1 LDFLIFNYKKSVYK
15 NDFKI
20 MKKIILVIAFLTIF
34 NSKTTYA
41 ADLPDCSESINRAV
55 FSFNMTVDKYFFKP
69 IAEVY
74 NVLPIEIR
82 SGINNALLNIDSTL
96 TVPNQILQGN
106 FGEAAISVSRFAIN
120 STVGILG
127 IFDPATA
134 LGIEKTNREDFGQTL
149 AVWGVGHGCY
159 AVAPFLG
166 PISPRDGVGRILGI
180 YGDYFHMITVGGST
194 AFGENLGDT
203 VYWATKGTEI
213 TNFRAQNIKSS
224 ENLEKNS
231 LDLYSAYKSLYLQRR
246 ENLVKNVK
254 RAESQYGAS
263 EDEWKKVK

>member
-1 LDFLIFNYKKSVYK
+1 
-15 NDFKI
+15 

-34 NSKTTYA
+34 NSKTIYA
-41 ADLPDCSESINRAV
+41 ADLPDCNEGINRAV

-74 NVLPIEIR
+74 NVLPVEIR
-82 SGINNALLNIDSTL
+82 VGINNALINIDSTL
-96 TVPNQILQGN
+96 SVPNQILQGN
-106 FGEAAISVSRFAIN
+106 FSEAAISVSRFAIN
-120 STVGILG
+120 SSVGILG
-127 IFDPATA
+127 LFDPATA

-166 PISPRDGVGRILGI
+166 PISPRDGVGRILGV
-180 YGDYFHMITVGGST
+180 YGDYFYMVTAGDRT

-213 TNFRAQNIKSS
+213 TNFRSQNIKSS

-254 RAESQYGAS
+254 RSESQYGAS
-263 EDEWKKVK
+263 DEEWKKIK

>member
-1 LDFLIFNYKKSVYK
+1 
-15 NDFKI
+15 
-20 MKKIILVIAFLTIF
+20 MKKIFLVIAFLTVF
-34 NSKTTYA
+34 NSKTIYA

-74 NVLPIEIR
+74 NVLPFEIR

-106 FGEAAISVSRFAIN
+106 FSEAAISVSRFAIN

-127 IFDPATA
+127 LFDPATA

-149 AVWGVGHGCY
+149 AVWGLDHGCY
-159 AVAPFLG
+159 AVIPFLG
-166 PISPRDGVGRILGI
+166 PSSPRDAAGRILGT
-180 YGDYFHMITVGGST
+180 YGDYFHMVTVGDRT

-203 VYWATKGTEI
+203 VYWSTKGTEI
-213 TNFRAQNIKSS
+213 TNFRSQNS
-224 ENLEKNS
+224 NPS
-231 LDLYSAYKSLYLQRR
+231 LFSIVLC
-246 ENLVKNVK
+246 
-254 RAESQYGAS
+254 
-263 EDEWKKVK
+263 

>member
-1 LDFLIFNYKKSVYK
+1 
-15 NDFKI
+15 
-20 MKKIILVIAFLTIF
+20 MKKIFLVIAFLTVF
-34 NSKTTYA
+34 NSKTIYA
-41 ADLPDCSESINRAV
+41 ADLPDCNEGINRSI

-74 NVLPIEIR
+74 NVLPVEIR

-106 FGEAAISVSRFAIN
+106 FSEAAISVSRFAIN

-127 IFDPATA
+127 LFDPATA

-149 AVWGVGHGCY
+149 SVWGLDHGCY
-159 AVAPFLG
+159 VVIPFLG
-166 PISPRDGVGRILGI
+166 PSSPRDAAGRILGT
-180 YGDYFHMITVGGST
+180 YGDYFHMVTVGDRT

-203 VYWATKGTEI
+203 VYWSTKGTEI
-213 TNFRAQNIKSS
+213 TNFRSQNIKSS

-254 RAESQYGAS
+254 RSESQYGAS
-263 EDEWKKVK
+263 EDEWKKIK

>member
-1 LDFLIFNYKKSVYK
+1 
-15 NDFKI
+15 

-34 NSKTTYA
+34 NSKTIYA
-41 ADLPDCSESINRAV
+41 ADLPDCNEGINRAV

-74 NVLPIEIR
+74 NVLPVEIR
-82 SGINNALLNIDSTL
+82 VGINNALINIDSTL
-96 TVPNQILQGN
+96 SVPNQILQGN
-106 FGEAAISVSRFAIN
+106 FSEAAISVSRFAIN
-120 STVGILG
+120 SSVGILG
-127 IFDPATA
+127 LFDPATA

-149 AVWGVGHGCY
+149 AVWGVDHGCY

-263 EDEWKKVK
+263 EDEWKKIK

>member
-1 LDFLIFNYKKSVYK
+1 
-15 NDFKI
+15 

-34 NSKTTYA
+34 NSKTIYA
-41 ADLPDCSESINRAV
+41 ADLPDCNESINRAV

-74 NVLPIEIR
+74 NVLPVEIR
-82 SGINNALLNIDSTL
+82 VGINNALINIDSTL
-96 TVPNQILQGN
+96 SVPNQILQGN
-106 FGEAAISVSRFAIN
+106 FSEAAISVSRFAIN
-120 STVGILG
+120 SSVGILG
-127 IFDPATA
+127 LFDPATA

-149 AVWGVGHGCY
+149 AVWGVDHGCY

-166 PISPRDGVGRILGI
+166 PISPRDGVGRILGV
-180 YGDYFHMITVGGST
+180 YGDYFYMVSAGDRT

-213 TNFRAQNIKSS
+213 TNFRSQNIKSS

-254 RAESQYGAS
+254 RSESQYGAS
-263 EDEWKKVK
+263 DEEWKKIK

>member
-1 LDFLIFNYKKSVYK
+1 
-15 NDFKI
+15 

-34 NSKTTYA
+34 NSKTIYA
-41 ADLPDCSESINRAV
+41 ADLPDCNEGINRAV

-74 NVLPIEIR
+74 NVLPVEIR
-82 SGINNALLNIDSTL
+82 VGINNALINIDSTL
-96 TVPNQILQGN
+96 SVPNQILQGN
-106 FGEAAISVSRFAIN
+106 FSEAAISVSRFAIN

-127 IFDPATA
+127 LFDPATA
-134 LGIEKTNREDFGQTL
+134 IGIEKTNREDFGQTL

-166 PISPRDGVGRILGI
+166 PISPRDGVGRILGV
-180 YGDYFHMITVGGST
+180 YGDYFYMVTAGDRT

-213 TNFRAQNIKSS
+213 TNFRSQNIKSS

-246 ENLVKNVK
+246 ENLVKNIK
-254 RAESQYGAS
+254 RSESQYGAS
-263 EDEWKKVK
+263 DDEWKKIK

>member
-1 LDFLIFNYKKSVYK
+1 MKKTFLI
-15 NDFKI
+15 
-20 MKKIILVIAFLTIF
+20 IAFLTLF
-34 NSKTTYA
+34 NSKTIYA
-41 ADLPDCSESINRAV
+41 ADLPDCNESINRAV

-74 NVLPIEIR
+74 NVLPVEIR
-82 SGINNALLNIDSTL
+82 SGINNALINIDSTIS
-96 TVPNQILQGN
+96 VPNQILQGN
-106 FGEAAISVSRFAIN
+106 FGEAAKSVSRFVIN

-127 IFDPATA
+127 LFDPATA

-149 AVWGVGHGCY
+149 AVWGFDHGCY
-159 AVAPFLG
+159 AVVPLLG
-166 PISPRDGVGRILGI
+166 PSSPRDAVGRIIGI
-180 YGDYFHMITVGGST
+180 YGDYFYMVSAGDKT

-246 ENLVKNVK
+246 ENLVKNIK
-254 RAESQYGAS
+254 RSESQYGAS
-263 EDEWKKVK
+263 DEEWKKIR

>member
-1 LDFLIFNYKKSVYK
+1 
-15 NDFKI
+15 

-34 NSKTTYA
+34 NSKTIYA
-41 ADLPDCSESINRAV
+41 ADLPDCNEGINRAV

-74 NVLPIEIR
+74 NFLPVEIR
-82 SGINNALLNIDSTL
+82 VGINNALINIDSTL
-96 TVPNQILQGN
+96 SVPNQILQGN
-106 FGEAAISVSRFAIN
+106 FSEAAISVSRFAIN
-120 STVGILG
+120 SSVGILG
-127 IFDPATA
+127 LFDPATA

-166 PISPRDGVGRILGI
+166 PISPRDGVGRILGV
-180 YGDYFHMITVGGST
+180 YGDYFYMVTAGDRT

-213 TNFRAQNIKSS
+213 TNFRSQNIKSS

-254 RAESQYGAS
+254 RSESQYGAS
-263 EDEWKKVK
+263 DEEWKKIK

>member
-1 LDFLIFNYKKSVYK
+1 
-15 NDFKI
+15 

-34 NSKTTYA
+34 NSKTIYA
-41 ADLPDCSESINRAV
+41 ADLPDCNEGINRAV

-74 NVLPIEIR
+74 NVLPVEIR
-82 SGINNALLNIDSTL
+82 VGINNALINIDSTL
-96 TVPNQILQGN
+96 SVPNQILQGN
-106 FGEAAISVSRFAIN
+106 FSEAAISVSRFAIN
-120 STVGILG
+120 SSVGILG
-127 IFDPATA
+127 LFDPATA

-149 AVWGVGHGCY
+149 AVWGVDHGCY

-166 PISPRDGVGRILGI
+166 PISPRDGVGRILGV
-180 YGDYFHMITVGGST
+180 YGDYFYMVSAGDRT

-213 TNFRAQNIKSS
+213 TNFRSQNIKSS

-254 RAESQYGAS
+254 RSESQYGAS
-263 EDEWKKVK
+263 DDEWKKIK

>member
-1 LDFLIFNYKKSVYK
+1 
-15 NDFKI
+15 

-34 NSKTTYA
+34 NSKTIYA
-41 ADLPDCSESINRAV
+41 ADLPDCNEGINRSI

-74 NVLPIEIR
+74 NVLPVEIR
-82 SGINNALLNIDSTL
+82 VGINNALINIDSTL
-96 TVPNQILQGN
+96 SVPNQILQGN
-106 FGEAAISVSRFAIN
+106 FSEAAISVSRFAIN
-120 STVGILG
+120 SSVGILG
-127 IFDPATA
+127 LFDPATA

-149 AVWGVGHGCY
+149 AVWGVDHGCY

-166 PISPRDGVGRILGI
+166 PISPRDGVGRILGV
-180 YGDYFHMITVGGST
+180 YGDYFYMVTAGDRT

-263 EDEWKKVK
+263 EDEWKKIK

>member
-1 LDFLIFNYKKSVYK
+1 MFLIFNYEKSVYK
-15 NDFKI
+15 DNFTI
-20 MKKIILVIAFLTIF
+20 MKKIILVIAFLTTF
-34 NSKTTYA
+34 NSKTIYA
-41 ADLPDCSESINRAV
+41 ADLPDCNEGINRAV

-74 NVLPIEIR
+74 NVLPVEIR
-82 SGINNALLNIDSTL
+82 VGINNALINIDSTL
-96 TVPNQILQGN
+96 SVPNQILQGN
-106 FGEAAISVSRFAIN
+106 FSEAAISVSRFAIN
-120 STVGILG
+120 SSVGILG
-127 IFDPATA
+127 LFDPATA

-149 AVWGVGHGCY
+149 AVWGLGHGCY
-159 AVAPFLG
+159 AVIPFLG
-166 PISPRDGVGRILGI
+166 PGSPRDAAGRILGT
-180 YGDYFHMITVGGST
+180 YGDYFHMVTVGDRT

-213 TNFRAQNIKSS
+213 TNFRSQNIKSS

-254 RAESQYGAS
+254 RSESQYGAS
-263 EDEWKKVK
+263 DDEWKKIK

>member
-1 LDFLIFNYKKSVYK
+1 
-15 NDFKI
+15 
-20 MKKIILVIAFLTIF
+20 MKKIFIVIAFLTVF
-34 NSKTTYA
+34 NSKNIYA
-41 ADLPDCSESINRAV
+41 ADLPDCNEGINRSV

-74 NVLPIEIR
+74 NVLPVEIR

-96 TVPNQILQGN
+96 SVPNQILQGS
-106 FGEAAISVSRFAIN
+106 FSEAAISVSRFAIN

-127 IFDPATA
+127 LFDPATA

-149 AVWGVGHGCY
+149 AVWGVDHGCY
-159 AVAPFLG
+159 AVIPFLG
-166 PISPRDGVGRILGI
+166 PSSPRDAAGRILGT
-180 YGDYFHMITVGGST
+180 YGDYFHMVTVGDRT

-203 VYWATKGTEI
+203 VYWSTKGTEI
-213 TNFRAQNIKSS
+213 TNFRSQNIKSS

-254 RAESQYGAS
+254 RSQSQYGAS
-263 EDEWKKVK
+263 EDEWKKIK

>member
-1 LDFLIFNYKKSVYK
+1 
-15 NDFKI
+15 
-20 MKKIILVIAFLTIF
+20 MKKTILVIAFLTIF
-34 NSKTTYA
+34 NSKTIYA
-41 ADLPDCSESINRAV
+41 ADLPDCNEGINRAV

-74 NVLPIEIR
+74 NVLPVEIR
-82 SGINNALLNIDSTL
+82 VGINNALINIDSTL
-96 TVPNQILQGN
+96 SVPNQILQGN
-106 FGEAAISVSRFAIN
+106 FSEAAISVSRFAIN
-120 STVGILG
+120 SSVGILG
-127 IFDPATA
+127 LFDPATA

-166 PISPRDGVGRILGI
+166 PISPRDGVGRILGV
-180 YGDYFHMITVGGST
+180 YGDYFYMVTAGDRT

-213 TNFRAQNIKSS
+213 TNFRSQNIKSS

-254 RAESQYGAS
+254 RSESQYGAS
-263 EDEWKKVK
+263 DDEWKKIK

>member
-1 LDFLIFNYKKSVYK
+1 MFLIFNYEKSVYK
-15 NDFKI
+15 DNFTI

-34 NSKTTYA
+34 NSKTIYA
-41 ADLPDCSESINRAV
+41 ADLPDCNEGINRAV

-74 NVLPIEIR
+74 NVLPVEIR
-82 SGINNALLNIDSTL
+82 VGINNALINIDSTL
-96 TVPNQILQGN
+96 SVPNQILQGN
-106 FGEAAISVSRFAIN
+106 FSEAAISVSRFAIN
-120 STVGILG
+120 SSVGILG
-127 IFDPATA
+127 LFDPATA

-149 AVWGVGHGCY
+149 AVWGVDHGCY
-159 AVAPFLG
+159 AVIPFLG
-166 PISPRDGVGRILGI
+166 PSSPRDVAGRILGT
-180 YGDYFHMITVGGST
+180 YGDYFHMVTVGDRT

-203 VYWATKGTEI
+203 VYWSTKGTEI
-213 TNFRAQNIKSS
+213 TNFRSQNIKSS

-254 RAESQYGAS
+254 RSESQYGAS
-263 EDEWKKVK
+263 DEEWKKIK

>member
-1 LDFLIFNYKKSVYK
+1 
-15 NDFKI
+15 
-20 MKKIILVIAFLTIF
+20 MKKTILVIAFLTIF
-34 NSKTTYA
+34 NSKTIYA

-74 NVLPIEIR
+74 NVLPFEIR
-82 SGINNALLNIDSTL
+82 NGINNALLNIDSTL

-106 FGEAAISVSRFAIN
+106 FSEAAISVSRFAIN

-127 IFDPATA
+127 LFDPATA

-149 AVWGVGHGCY
+149 AVWGLDHGCY
-159 AVAPFLG
+159 AVIPFLG
-166 PISPRDGVGRILGI
+166 PSSPRDAAGRILGT
-180 YGDYFHMITVGGST
+180 YGDYFHMVTVGDRT

-203 VYWATKGTEI
+203 VYWSTKGTEI
-213 TNFRAQNIKSS
+213 TNFRSQNIKSS

-254 RAESQYGAS
+254 RSESQYGAS
-263 EDEWKKVK
+263 DDEWKKIK

>member
-1 LDFLIFNYKKSVYK
+1 
-15 NDFKI
+15 
-20 MKKIILVIAFLTIF
+20 MAF
-34 NSKTTYA
+34 
-41 ADLPDCSESINRAV
+41 
-55 FSFNMTVDKYFFKP
+55 DKYFLKP

-74 NVLPIEIR
+74 NVLPVEVR
-82 SGINNALLNIDSTL
+82 SGINNALLNIETTIS
-96 TVPNQILQGN
+96 VPNQILQGN
-106 FGEAAISVSRFAIN
+106 LGEAVVSISRFAIN

-127 IFDPATA
+127 LFDPATA

-149 AVWGVGHGCY
+149 AVWGVDHGCY

-166 PISPRDGVGRILGI
+166 PTSPRDLVGRIVGI
-180 YGDYFHMITVGGST
+180 YGDYFYMITAGDKR

-203 VYWATKGTEI
+203 VYWATEVTEVV
-213 TNFRAQNIKSS
+213 NFRSQNVKST

-254 RAESQYGAS
+254 RSENQYGAS
-263 EDEWKKVK
+263 EDEWKKIK

>member
-1 LDFLIFNYKKSVYK
+1 
-15 NDFKI
+15 

-34 NSKTTYA
+34 NSKTIYA
-41 ADLPDCSESINRAV
+41 ADLPDCNESINRAV

-74 NVLPIEIR
+74 NVLPVEIR
-82 SGINNALLNIDSTL
+82 VGINNALINIDSTL
-96 TVPNQILQGN
+96 SVPNQILQGN
-106 FGEAAISVSRFAIN
+106 FSEAAISVSRFAIN
-120 STVGILG
+120 SSVGILG
-127 IFDPATA
+127 LFDPATA

-166 PISPRDGVGRILGI
+166 PISPRDGVGRILGV
-180 YGDYFHMITVGGST
+180 YGDYFYMVSAGDRT

-213 TNFRAQNIKSS
+213 TNFRSQNIKSS

-254 RAESQYGAS
+254 RSESQYGAS
-263 EDEWKKVK
+263 DDEWKKIK

>member
-1 LDFLIFNYKKSVYK
+1 
-15 NDFKI
+15 

-34 NSKTTYA
+34 NSKTIYA
-41 ADLPDCSESINRAV
+41 ADLPDCNEGINRAV

-74 NVLPIEIR
+74 NVLPVEIR
-82 SGINNALLNIDSTL
+82 VGINNALINIDSTL
-96 TVPNQILQGN
+96 SVPNQILQGN
-106 FGEAAISVSRFAIN
+106 FSEAAISVSRFAIN
-120 STVGILG
+120 SSVGILG
-127 IFDPATA
+127 LFDPATA

-166 PISPRDGVGRILGI
+166 PISPRDGVGRILGV
-180 YGDYFHMITVGGST
+180 YGDYFYMVSAGDRT

-254 RAESQYGAS
+254 RSESQYGAS
-263 EDEWKKVK
+263 DDEWKKIK

>member
-1 LDFLIFNYKKSVYK
+1 
-15 NDFKI
+15 
-20 MKKIILVIAFLTIF
+20 MKKIFLVIAFLTVF
-34 NSKTTYA
+34 NSKTIYA
-41 ADLPDCSESINRAV
+41 ADLPDCNEGINRAV

-74 NVLPIEIR
+74 NVLPVEIR
-82 SGINNALLNIDSTL
+82 VGINNALINIDSTL
-96 TVPNQILQGN
+96 SVPNQILQGN
-106 FGEAAISVSRFAIN
+106 FSEAAISVSRFAIN

-127 IFDPATA
+127 LFDPATA

-149 AVWGVGHGCY
+149 AVWGVDHGCY

-166 PISPRDGVGRILGI
+166 PISPRDGVGRILGV
-180 YGDYFHMITVGGST
+180 YGDYFYMVSAGDRT

-203 VYWATKGTEI
+203 VYWSTKGTEI
-213 TNFRAQNIKSS
+213 TNFRSQNIKSS

-254 RAESQYGAS
+254 RSESQYGAS
-263 EDEWKKVK
+263 EDEWKKIK

>member
-1 LDFLIFNYKKSVYK
+1 
-15 NDFKI
+15 

-34 NSKTTYA
+34 NSKTIYA
-41 ADLPDCSESINRAV
+41 ADLPDCNEGINRAV

-74 NVLPIEIR
+74 NVLPVEIR
-82 SGINNALLNIDSTL
+82 VGINNALINIDSTL
-96 TVPNQILQGN
+96 SVPNQILQGN
-106 FGEAAISVSRFAIN
+106 FSEAAISVSRFAIN

-127 IFDPATA
+127 LFDPATA

-166 PISPRDGVGRILGI
+166 PISPRDGVGRILGV
-180 YGDYFHMITVGGST
+180 YGDYFYMVTAGDRT

-213 TNFRAQNIKSS
+213 TNFRSQNIKSS

-254 RAESQYGAS
+254 RSESQYGAS
-263 EDEWKKVK
+263 DDEWKKIK

>member
-1 LDFLIFNYKKSVYK
+1 
-15 NDFKI
+15 

-34 NSKTTYA
+34 NSKTIYA
-41 ADLPDCSESINRAV
+41 ADLPDCNEGINRAV

-74 NVLPIEIR
+74 NVLPVEIR
-82 SGINNALLNIDSTL
+82 VGINNALINIDSTL
-96 TVPNQILQGN
+96 SVPNQILQGN
-106 FGEAAISVSRFAIN
+106 FSEAAISVSRFAIN
-120 STVGILG
+120 SSVGILG
-127 IFDPATA
+127 LFDPATA

-166 PISPRDGVGRILGI
+166 PISPRDGVGRILGV
-180 YGDYFHMITVGGST
+180 YGDYFYMVSAGDRT

-213 TNFRAQNIKSS
+213 TNFRSQNIKSS

-254 RAESQYGAS
+254 RSESQYGAS
-263 EDEWKKVK
+263 DDEWKKIK

>member
-1 LDFLIFNYKKSVYK
+1 
-15 NDFKI
+15 

-34 NSKTTYA
+34 NSKTIYA
-41 ADLPDCSESINRAV
+41 ADLPDCNEGINRAV

-74 NVLPIEIR
+74 NVLPVEIR
-82 SGINNALLNIDSTL
+82 VGINNALINIDSTL
-96 TVPNQILQGN
+96 SVPNQILQGN
-106 FGEAAISVSRFAIN
+106 FSEAAISVSRFAIN
-120 STVGILG
+120 SSVGILG
-127 IFDPATA
+127 LFDPATA

-166 PISPRDGVGRILGI
+166 PISPRDGVGRILGV
-180 YGDYFHMITVGGST
+180 YGDYFYMVSAGDRT

-213 TNFRAQNIKSS
+213 TNFRSQNIKSS

-254 RAESQYGAS
+254 RSESQYGAS
-263 EDEWKKVK
+263 DEEWKKIK

>member
-1 LDFLIFNYKKSVYK
+1 
-15 NDFKI
+15 

-34 NSKTTYA
+34 NSKTIYA
-41 ADLPDCSESINRAV
+41 ADLPDCNESINRAV

-74 NVLPIEIR
+74 NVLPVEIR
-82 SGINNALLNIDSTL
+82 VGINNALINIDSTL
-96 TVPNQILQGN
+96 SVPNQILQGN
-106 FGEAAISVSRFAIN
+106 FSEAAISVSRFAIN
-120 STVGILG
+120 SSVGILG
-127 IFDPATA
+127 LFDPATA

-149 AVWGVGHGCY
+149 AVWGVDHGCY

-166 PISPRDGVGRILGI
+166 PISPRDGVGRILGV
-180 YGDYFHMITVGGST
+180 YGDYFHMVTAGDRT

-213 TNFRAQNIKSS
+213 TNFRSQNIKSS

-254 RAESQYGAS
+254 RSESQYGAS
-263 EDEWKKVK
+263 DDEWKKIK

>member
-1 LDFLIFNYKKSVYK
+1 
-15 NDFKI
+15 

-34 NSKTTYA
+34 NSKTIYA
-41 ADLPDCSESINRAV
+41 ADLPDCNESINRAV

-74 NVLPIEIR
+74 NVLPVEIR
-82 SGINNALLNIDSTL
+82 VGINNALINIDSTL
-96 TVPNQILQGN
+96 SVPNQILQGN
-106 FGEAAISVSRFAIN
+106 FSEAAISVSRFAIN
-120 STVGILG
+120 SSVGILG
-127 IFDPATA
+127 LFDPATA

-166 PISPRDGVGRILGI
+166 PISPRDGVGRILGV
-180 YGDYFHMITVGGST
+180 YGDYFYMVSAGDRT

-213 TNFRAQNIKSS
+213 TNFRSQNIKSS

-254 RAESQYGAS
+254 RSESQYGAS
-263 EDEWKKVK
+263 DEEWKKIK